1 MAKLEEIGFRRGVI
15 PKVDYHKLPAD
26 VVSLNFSGWA
36 VFTRAD
42 APDDFIT
49 AFCRALEARRDRIPW
64 QGEGPLPLERM
75 CRNTPDTPL
84 VIPLHPA
91 AERFW
96 RDCGYLP

>member
-1 MAKLEEIGFRRGVI
+1 
-15 PKVDYHKLPAD
+15 
-26 VVSLNFSGWA
+26 
-36 VFTRAD
+36 
-42 APDDFIT
+42 
-49 AFCRALEARRDRIPW
+49 
-64 QGEGPLPLERM
+64 M